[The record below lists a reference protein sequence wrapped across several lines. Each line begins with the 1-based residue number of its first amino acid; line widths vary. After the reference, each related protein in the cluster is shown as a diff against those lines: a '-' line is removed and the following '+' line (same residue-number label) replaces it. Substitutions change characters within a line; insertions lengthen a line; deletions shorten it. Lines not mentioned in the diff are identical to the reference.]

1 VDGSN
6 YKPVA
11 AQLRIEEEMSN
22 LVKPRG
28 NETPPPIVRPQK
40 LSNGPVG
47 TDMKKS
53 ILADVNKQIIVNTS
67 GKSGG
72 S

>member
-1 VDGSN
+1 MS
-6 YKPVA
+6 KPA
-11 AQLRIEEEMSN
+11 E
-22 LVKPRG
+22 K
-28 NETPPPIVRPQK
+28 PPIVRQT
-40 LSNGPVG
+40 SWGNGKPVG
-47 TDMKKS
+47 KNKEIKQS

>member
-1 VDGSN
+1 M
-6 YKPVA
+6 
-11 AQLRIEEEMSN
+11 I
-22 LVKPRG
+22 KPRG

-40 LSNGPVG
+40 LSDNAPRGQQ
-47 TDMKKS
+47 MKDS
-53 ILADVNKQIIVNTS
+53 ILADVNKQIVVNTS